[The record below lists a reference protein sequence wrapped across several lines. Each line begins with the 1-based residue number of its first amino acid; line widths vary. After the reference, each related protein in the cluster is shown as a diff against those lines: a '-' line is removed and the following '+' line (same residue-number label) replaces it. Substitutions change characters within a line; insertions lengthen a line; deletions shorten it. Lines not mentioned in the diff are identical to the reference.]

1 MQTCKEIVVS
11 AVQQVLLAPL
21 GASKAEATDLGFTGE
36 NVTFNAATTF
46 TEVRVDQRLGIVRR
60 VPTEVT
66 YTGAIPL
73 RQMTLPN
80 LALGLG
86 VEFGADGYATI
97 AGEKY
102 YQLWLITKGPKDNAG
117 KDTERVLYIP
127 KVSIGGTAELSFSKT
142 EAQQDN
148 LEFTIVNCE
157 DTGIF
162 QIVDGDESESES
174 I

>member
-1 MQTCKEIVVS
+1 MQTCEELVVK
-11 AVQQVLLAPL
+11 AVERVLLAPL

-36 NVTFNAATTF
+36 NVTFTAATTF

-60 VPTEVT
+60 VPVEVT
-66 YTGAIPL
+66 YSGAIPL
-73 RQMTLPN
+73 RQMTLSN

-86 VEFGADGYATI
+86 VEFDANGYANI

-117 KDTERVLYIP
+117 QDTPRTLYIP
-127 KVSIGGTAELSFSKT
+127 QISIGGTAEWSFSKT

-148 LEFTIVNCE
+148 LEFVVVNCN

-162 QIVDGDESESES
+162 QVDEGDESESES